1 MTVVSLDA
9 GVVAGTVGFP
19 PWGHHLRAGLRGMS
33 RSSVT
38 PDSSRPQRSGL
49 SGEGDQHNLGMRAD
63 AHGWAPCARPA
74 GGEHLETAEPLQ
86 PITEFAEHPPNDQGK
101 RKNLASVRMPRE
113 LQVHPRLLH
122 DREPVRN
129 MVEQNIG

>member
-1 MTVVSLDA
+1 MA
-9 GVVAGTVGFP
+9 AF
-19 PWGHHLRAGLRGMS
+19 RGMS

-38 PDSSRPQRSGL
+38 PDSYPLQLL

-74 GGEHLETAEPLQ
+74 GGEHLETAEPLA

-113 LQVHPRLLH
+113 LQVYPRLLH

-129 MVEQNIG
+129 MVEQNIGGPVGEVQRLQEG